1 VIWGMWEGIVGRIR
15 TQLAEWDIVKS
26 AADREQ
32 RALDSAR
39 QLDAAEVGHRADARS
54 VEGEPPGELTRPSRD
69 R

>member
-1 VIWGMWEGIVGRIR
+1 MWEGIVGRIR
-15 TQLAEWDIVKS
+15 TQLAEWDIVQS

-39 QLDAAEVGHRADARS
+39 QLDAAEVGRRADARS
-54 VEGEPPGELTRPSRD
+54 VEGELPGKLARPSRD

>member
-39 QLDAAEVGHRADARS
+39 QLDAAEVGRRADARS
-54 VEGEPPGELTRPSRD
+54 VGGEQPGTLGRPSRD

>member
-1 VIWGMWEGIVGRIR
+1 MIWGMWEGIVGRIR

-39 QLDAAEVGHRADARS
+39 QLDAAEV
-54 VEGEPPGELTRPSRD
+54 
-69 R
+69 

>member
-1 VIWGMWEGIVGRIR
+1 MIWGMWEGIVGRIR

-39 QLDAAEVGHRADARS
+39 QLDAAEVGRRADARS
-54 VEGEPPGELTRPSRD
+54 VEGELPGTLARPSRG